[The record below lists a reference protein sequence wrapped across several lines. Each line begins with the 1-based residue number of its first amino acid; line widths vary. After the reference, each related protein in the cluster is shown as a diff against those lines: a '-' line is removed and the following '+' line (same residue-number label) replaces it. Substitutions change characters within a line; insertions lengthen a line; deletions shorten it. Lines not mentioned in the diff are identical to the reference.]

1 MLIAIK
7 IYFSLFVTFIIT
19 YFSIKL
25 LRFKNI
31 NIESIESTEFRNEG
45 ITSLF
50 LICISFITI
59 IINLLFIGRIIE
71 NRTLNLITTQL
82 FTLSP
87 VIIYIILKK
96 EKISSIGISRI
107 NFFKSICLGMI
118 SGMTFFILIY
128 LFEQKN
134 NINIYSTKNYKIF
147 LEYFII
153 AICEEILFRGYLQN
167 KLVNYIGTKK
177 GIIIT
182 AMIFSLF
189 HFPQRIIVERLRFQ
203 EAILAIIALLPLSF
217 MFGYIMYKAKNIM
230 STSIFHT
237 FINFTSDIFNI

>member
-31 NIESIESTEFRNEG
+31 DIESTEFRNEG

-59 IINLLFIGRIIE
+59 ITNLLFIGRIIE
-71 NRTLNLITTQL
+71 NRILNLLTTQL

-96 EKISSIGISRI
+96 EKMSSIGILRI
-107 NFFKSICLGMI
+107 NFVKSICLGMI
-118 SGMTFFILIY
+118 SGMTFFLLIY

-134 NINIYSTKNYKIF
+134 NINIYSTKNFKIF

-167 KLVNYIGTKK
+167 KLVKYLGSKK

-182 AMIFSLF
+182 AMIFSVF
-189 HFPQRIIVERLRFQ
+189 HFPQRILVEGLRYQ
-203 EAILAIIALLPLSF
+203 EAILGIIALLPVSF
-217 MFGYIMYKAKNIM
+217 MFGYIMYKTQNIM
-230 STSIFHT
+230 ATSIFHT
-237 FINFTSDIFNI
+237 FINYTSEIFNI